1 MENIRVGI
9 VGLGRLGKVHAKN
22 LSSAVSGCEL
32 TAACSLVETELA
44 FAQKELGVKYTFSS
58 YEEMVQSAV
67 IDAVFIVSPS
77 GFHCEQVCLA
87 MENGKHVFT
96 EKPLGIEIEDIKK
109 TQEVI
114 EKYPEQVFMLGFMR
128 RYDESYQYAKKMVED
143 GEIGEVTLIRC
154 YGIDPSDGL
163 ESFVK
168 FAMNNDSGG
177 LFLDMAIHDID
188 LVRWFTGQEV
198 EQVWAIGKN
207 AAYPDLDQV
216 GELETGAAMMSLK
229 DKTMALLV
237 AGRNATH
244 GYHVETEIIGTKG
257 MLRVAQVPEKNLVTV
272 MNNQGIVRPCSQNFP
287 ERFREAF
294 IREAQEF
301 ISCIQEKRQP
311 AVNAEDGLQ
320 STKIALAKL
329 PINILVPHNTILGI
343 AFLYINSLL
352 SNPTC
357 RFAK

>member
-32 TAACSLVETELA
+32 TAACSLVESELA
-44 FAQKELGVKYTFSS
+44 FAQKELGVKY

-77 GFHCEQVCLA
+77 GFHCEQVRLA

-109 TQEVI
+109 TQGVI

-207 AAYPDLDQV
+207 AAYPELDQV

-244 GYHVETEIIGTKG
+244 GYHVETEIMGTKG
-257 MLRVAQVPEKNLVTV
+257 ILRVAQVPEKNLVTV

-320 STKIALAKL
+320 STKIALACQESFDT
-329 PINILVPHNTILGI
+329 NRLVQL
-343 AFLYINSLL
+343 
-352 SNPTC
+352 
-357 RFAK
+357 

>member
-32 TAACSLVETELA
+32 TAACSLVESELA

-77 GFHCEQVCLA
+77 GFHCEQVRLA
-87 MENGKHVFT
+87 MV
-96 EKPLGIEIEDIKK
+96 
-109 TQEVI
+109 
-114 EKYPEQVFMLGFMR
+114 GFMR

-207 AAYPDLDQV
+207 AAYPELDQV

-244 GYHVETEIIGTKG
+244 GYHVETEIMGTKG
-257 MLRVAQVPEKNLVTV
+257 ILRVAQVPEKNLVTV

-320 STKIALAKL
+320 STKIALACQESFDT
-329 PINILVPHNTILGI
+329 NRLVQL
-343 AFLYINSLL
+343 
-352 SNPTC
+352 
-357 RFAK
+357 

>member
-32 TAACSLVETELA
+32 TAACSLVESELA

-77 GFHCEQVCLA
+77 GFHCEQVRLA

-177 LFLDMAIHDID
+177 LFLDMAINDID

-207 AAYPDLDQV
+207 AAYPELDQV

-244 GYHVETEIIGTKG
+244 GYHVETEIMGTKG
-257 MLRVAQVPEKNLVTV
+257 ILRVAQVPEKNLVTV

-320 STKIALAKL
+320 STKIALACQESFDT
-329 PINILVPHNTILGI
+329 NRLVQL
-343 AFLYINSLL
+343 
-352 SNPTC
+352 
-357 RFAK
+357 

>member
-32 TAACSLVETELA
+32 TAACSLVESELA

-77 GFHCEQVCLA
+77 GFHCEQVRLA

-207 AAYPDLDQV
+207 AAYPELDQV

-237 AGRNATH
+237 AGRNAAH
-244 GYHVETEIIGTKG
+244 GYHVETEIMGTKG

-272 MNNQGIVRPCSQNFP
+272 INNQGVVRPCSQNFP
-287 ERFREAF
+287 ERFR
-294 IREAQEF
+294 
-301 ISCIQEKRQP
+301 
-311 AVNAEDGLQ
+311 
-320 STKIALAKL
+320 
-329 PINILVPHNTILGI
+329 
-343 AFLYINSLL
+343 
-352 SNPTC
+352 
-357 RFAK
+357 